1 MLMLRNRGAAILAAL
16 LVLLMC
22 DQARAGNVDHDVA
35 RIEQLGLVLRYELL
49 PDPSGSQGL
58 AEVRNTGGWT
68 YVSGHSPHFGF
79 TRSAWWIRLG
89 LSNSGAQPKEVVLD
103 MRTALQDYV
112 EWHVVDTNG
121 RVRQTVLS
129 GDRRAF
135 DFRYQRHYTL
145 SLPLT
150 LQASERL
157 TLYVRLASHDGVLES
172 SALTLITA
180 DQFFVQQSQRKLW
193 MGMYF
198 GALLAF
204 WVCAF
209 FLYSLTTEKI
219 YLWFS
224 LFLLLLTATS
234 VVYHGVSAELM
245 LRSYTAANNA
255 LVLIFF
261 ALAAAVFYLFARRFL
276 RLSGSAPG
284 LLLKIYD
291 VLLCA
296 VLGSAPLVLLIGYS
310 LAYMVSSALI
320 LLNTLVLVAIGSKL
334 CIRRNLDAVFF
345 FIAFLPLGI
354 ALTFKLLS
362 LYNVCVCQ
370 VLLEQ
375 DYFLAETSM
384 FTVVAL
390 GFSIAHSVQNWRTA
404 MRENELKMLHLGRIT
419 LAGEMTGALT
429 HELAQPLSSILNNS
443 QAAERMIKDRRF
455 DPASHLDI
463 MLDITHQAKVATTI
477 ITRVRR
483 MLLPGERAVERVD
496 VCEKFQTV
504 NKLLRHDLKRLQIRL
519 RQECEAGLEVRGDAV
534 QLQQVIVNLVMNAT
548 DAVKDLPEERRSI
561 TLTARSVGGSHALL
575 SVSDTGCGF
584 PTDCQQEI
592 FSAFFTTKEAGM
604 GLGLN
609 ICRKIV
615 VAHGGEITARSN
627 LPCGATVEF
636 TLPLYHYV

>member
-1 MLMLRNRGAAILAAL
+1 MLMLRFCGAALLAAL
-16 LVLLMC
+16 LMLLMC

-35 RIEQLGLVLRYELL
+35 REEQLGLVLRYELL

-58 AEVRNTGGWT
+58 TEVRNTGGWS
-68 YVSGHSPHFGF
+68 YVSGRSPHFGF
-79 TRSAWWIRLG
+79 TKSAWWLRLG
-89 LSNSGAQPKEVVLD
+89 LSNSGAQSKEVVLD

-112 EWHVVDTNG
+112 DWHVVDASG

-150 LQASERL
+150 LQAGERL
-157 TLYVRLASHDGVLES
+157 TLYIRLASHDGVLES
-172 SALTLITA
+172 TALTLMMA

-193 MGMYF
+193 MGMYL

-209 FLYSLTTEKI
+209 FLYCLTTEKI

-224 LFLLLLTATS
+224 LFLLLFTATS

-245 LRSYTAANNA
+245 LRSYTAVNNA

-284 LLLKIYD
+284 VLLKIYD
-291 VLLCA
+291 VLICA
-296 VLGSAPLVLLIGYS
+296 VLASVPLVLLIGYS
-310 LAYMVSSALI
+310 LAYMVSSTLI
-320 LLNTLVLVAIGSKL
+320 LMNTMLLVVIGIKL
-334 CIRRNLDAVFF
+334 CIRRNVDAMFF
-345 FIAFLPLGI
+345 FIAFLPMGL

-362 LYNVCVCQ
+362 LYKACVCQ
-370 VLLEQ
+370 MLLERN
-375 DYFLAETSM
+375 YYLAETSM

-390 GFSIAHSVQNWRTA
+390 GFSIAHSVQSWRTA
-404 MRENELKMLHLGRIT
+404 MRENELKVLHLGRIT
-419 LAGEMTGALT
+419 LAGEMTGTLT
-429 HELAQPLSSILNNS
+429 HELAQPLNSILNNS

-455 DPASHLDI
+455 DPARHLEI
-463 MLDITHQAKVATTI
+463 MLDITHQAKVATSI
-477 ITRVRR
+477 ITHVRR
-483 MLLPGERAVERVD
+483 LLLPGERTVERVA

-504 NKLLRHDLKRLQIRL
+504 HKLLRHDLKRRQIRL
-519 RQECEAGLEVRGDAV
+519 RQECEAGLQVRGDPV

-548 DAVKDLPEERRSI
+548 DAVKDLPEERRNI
-561 TLTARSVGGSHALL
+561 TLAARSVGGSHALL

-584 PTDCQQEI
+584 PTDCQDEI
-592 FSAFFTTKEAGM
+592 FSAFFTTKEGGM

-615 VAHGGEITARSN
+615 AAHGGEITAKSN
-627 LPCGATVEF
+627 QACGATVEF
-636 TLPLYHYV
+636 TLPLDHYV